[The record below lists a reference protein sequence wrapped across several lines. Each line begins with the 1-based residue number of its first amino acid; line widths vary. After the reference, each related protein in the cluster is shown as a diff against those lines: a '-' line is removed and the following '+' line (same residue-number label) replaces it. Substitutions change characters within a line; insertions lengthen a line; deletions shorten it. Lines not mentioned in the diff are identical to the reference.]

1 MSVFVYDVKT
11 YNSTMGKRRINNYVQ
26 AFRKEKYDNKIP
38 WGTMA

>member
-1 MSVFVYDVKT
+1 MSVFVYGVKIC
-11 YNSTMGKRRINNYVQ
+11 NSTKGKRKISNYVQ